1 MFSNSWKECS
11 VDIFKVKESKK
22 ILIPC
27 IMFILFPLSP
37 IFLILVCHFV
47 IPLCLYSSPFSRRH
61 SSDKQMSH
69 DLYKNVQ
76 VSVRVLF
83 NDVSRLTVKNNW
95 QTLTVAAASLEESEI
110 LRFSADFLF
119 LLVAKK
125 FSQAL
130 GVELIN
136 IIVSLITATCCLVY
150 R

>member
-1 MFSNSWKECS
+1 
-11 VDIFKVKESKK
+11 
-22 ILIPC
+22 
-27 IMFILFPLSP
+27 
-37 IFLILVCHFV
+37 
-47 IPLCLYSSPFSRRH
+47 
-61 SSDKQMSH
+61 MSH